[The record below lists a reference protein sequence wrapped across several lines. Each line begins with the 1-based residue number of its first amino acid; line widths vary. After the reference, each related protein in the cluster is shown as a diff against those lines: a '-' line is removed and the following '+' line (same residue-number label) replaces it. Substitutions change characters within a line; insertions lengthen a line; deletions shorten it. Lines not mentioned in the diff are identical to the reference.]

1 MGVERL
7 GILQLRGFSRWGCNS
22 MVCEVFSLLGGEGP
36 KSSGALDGILD
47 FCSERWVSWI
57 RLGYFL
63 RTEGDVFHYC
73 SGRTVLYVLCI
84 NKLMLAGPSYH

>member
-1 MGVERL
+1 MCYEWILKGLEFFNWAVLISGVVIVWC
-7 GILQLRGFSRWGCNS
+7 GMFFPPWGK
-22 MVCEVFSLLGGEGP
+22 GP

-63 RTEGDVFHYC
+63 KMEGDVFHYC
-73 SGRTVLYVLCI
+73 SGRTVL
-84 NKLMLAGPSYH
+84 